1 MVCAKIKND
10 IHVYFMN
17 GLWTLYYALGGNFA
31 RILFFFKK
39 LDFCWRSFISKIN
52 ICNLH
57 KNMNYLLDLY
67 ICHKMYSNSGPI
79 CRKLAMT
86 VPRSSGRNS
95 GNVGC
100 KWTYYMVGKRTN
112 ENSSGRVRYVLT
124 KHNTQAKLNLRIS
137 ISCISSKR
145 HEIGD

>member
-1 MVCAKIKND
+1 
-10 IHVYFMN
+10 
-17 GLWTLYYALGGNFA
+17 
-31 RILFFFKK
+31 
-39 LDFCWRSFISKIN
+39 
-52 ICNLH
+52 
-57 KNMNYLLDLY
+57 MNYLLDLY

-112 ENSSGRVRYVLT
+112 ENSSGRVLSLYDAGFEFFFLLQSLRLALLGLLREYRY
-124 KHNTQAKLNLRIS
+124 
-137 ISCISSKR
+137 
-145 HEIGD
+145 